1 MPRKALQVFLGREVH
16 SLQFRR
22 PLFGIFDYLWKEVGD
37 GAPMLELG
45 VKSVEEV
52 LLAGMSQALRVTD
65 LRAGLNEV
73 VTASDASEHGGGMV

>member
-1 MPRKALQVFLGREVH
+1 
-16 SLQFRR
+16 
-22 PLFGIFDYLWKEVGD
+22 
-37 GAPMLELG
+37 MLELG

-73 VTASDASEHGGGMV
+73 VTASDASEHGGGMVYGARLTSQGLKEVLYHGGRARGSPECGVEF